1 MRIDLGER
9 EDTATVTIPV
19 AGTVLAGPGAD
30 RITVDGPGHELSGGE
45 GNDALHGG
53 AGDDVLSGD
62 QGADVI
68 DGGPGGD
75 RIAARDGAGDDV
87 SCGDG
92 ADTVEAD
99 TLDSVALDCER
110 RHAGVVPSSGGRR
123 RAPAAARRGCS
134 DAPELQALEDRPRVR
149 HVEQARRRARPG
161 AGCRRPGVAGEDDR
175 GASGSASAGA
185 APF

>member
-99 TLDSVALDCER
+99 ARQRGPGLREY
-110 RHAGVVPSSGGRR
+110 HAGVCSVVRRSAADERPPQLDVGAPTLQSSRR
-123 RAPAAARRGCS
+123 SRTV
-134 DAPELQALEDRPRVR
+134 RVY
-149 HVEQARRRARPG
+149 AT
-161 AGCRRPGVAGEDDR
+161 
-175 GASGSASAGA
+175 SSSA
-185 APF
+185 AP